1 MLAVFSL
8 GILPDSK
15 PSPTATLHS
24 ECVGKQLSWVLFASY
39 LAYALDQLGVSPT
52 KPEDNPKDQANDHP
66 EQSYI
71 AFEERFCTERAGRL
85 MPETLGR
92 LETTGHLEC
101 AKVVK
106 DFAKN

>member
-1 MLAVFSL
+1 L
-8 GILPDSK
+8 
-15 PSPTATLHS
+15 
-24 ECVGKQLSWVLFASY
+24 VGSCKLSGVLFASY

-52 KPEDNPKDQANDHP
+52 TPEDNPKDQANDHP
-66 EQSYI
+66 EQPYT

-92 LETTGHLEC
+92 LETGHLEC